1 MLDLGRQMGSA
12 RTRRSYEVERKDG
25 KRMLAT
31 VGSDDESASIICR
44 VSAGNCAEATTAE
57 QL

>member
-1 MLDLGRQMGSA
+1 
-12 RTRRSYEVERKDG
+12 
-25 KRMLAT
+25 MLAT